1 MRNQSVDTKLTSV
14 QRLGYKLMAFFR
26 RSTPNK
32 GLDMLFNIMPIK
44 YHLLKTATQSYF
56 RTLQVAPYEWEDL
69 QTPVL
74 ARISH
79 RTWIE
84 EFIGDFELNYLKDP
98 LDSVALHRKWHRIFL
113 VDMDSM
119 NHASDSRKPRLGLL
133 RSARAQTLRCKGLNC
148 NYCITVR
155 GIW

>member
-56 RTLQVAPYEWEDL
+56 RTLQVAPYECAFL
-69 QTPVL
+69 CKP
-74 ARISH
+74 AGRPISVVNKNK
-79 RTWIE
+79 TTI
-84 EFIGDFELNYLKDP
+84 FE
-98 LDSVALHRKWHRIFL
+98 
-113 VDMDSM
+113 
-119 NHASDSRKPRLGLL
+119 
-133 RSARAQTLRCKGLNC
+133 TLTK
-148 NYCITVR
+148 VR
-155 GIW
+155 NIVS